1 MLTLVVGYLIGVF
14 SVWYYWVFAAKFAPT
29 EEIAVE
35 ILKKDGAL
43 MVTTL
48 FDTSL
53 SSVLFF
59 DNVANNMD
67 GNQGL
72 PAK

>member
-14 SVWYYWVFAAKFAPT
+14 SVWYYWVFAAKCAST
-29 EEIAVE
+29 EEVAVE
-35 ILKKDGAL
+35 ILKKDGAP
-43 MVTTL
+43 MVTTF

-53 SSVLFF
+53 SGVLFF

-67 GNQGL
+67 GNRGL
-72 PAK
+72 PEK